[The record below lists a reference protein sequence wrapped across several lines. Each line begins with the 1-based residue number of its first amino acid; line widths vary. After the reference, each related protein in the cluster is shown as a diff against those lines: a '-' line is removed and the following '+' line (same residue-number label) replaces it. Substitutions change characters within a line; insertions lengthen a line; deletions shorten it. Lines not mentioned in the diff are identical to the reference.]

1 MFYTPHTAIDSA
13 ISEAY
18 ISSAASAPAGLFES
32 GKETAGD
39 GYMRVNKP
47 ALACCLVGIFLGNAT
62 GSAVTPGSLLT
73 GLWAA
78 PVGLSTLQELK
89 HFVSVVNI
97 EIPVRVFKGDKFVDN
112 LSIRDFEV
120 YENGKPQKIEAVYLI
135 KKTSIKKEEA
145 PTKVQFKPEVK
156 KRHFVLIFEM
166 DDYLPELNKVLDY
179 FFTEVLA
186 SGDTVW
192 VATPAT
198 SIQLKKDTLTQMPR
212 EKIAEQLKSRLRK
225 DIRQR
230 TVRLKSLIEDLKWLA
245 EAGGGGQE
253 LAAGN
258 IAQQIA
264 DLKMLDEPRIAEFAG
279 ALKQMEGQKHAFL
292 FYQKEAY
299 RVPTQYVKVLEAH
312 ARQDYMDKEKIQRLF
327 SDASTSIHFLFVT
340 KTGADFQ
347 DSSYRDPGSS
357 AVFEQG
363 SGDFFSAFREI
374 AVATGGLRESS
385 SNPAFM
391 FQKAVEA
398 SENYYLLDDKPSDY
412 KADGKYKV
420 IEVKVKGGNYQVN
433 HRAGYIER

>member
-1 MFYTPHTAIDSA
+1 
-13 ISEAY
+13 
-18 ISSAASAPAGLFES
+18 
-32 GKETAGD
+32 
-39 GYMRVNKP
+39 MRVIKA
-47 ALACCLVGIFLGNAT
+47 ALASFLIAIFLGNLT
-62 GSAVTPGSLLT
+62 DSAVKPGSPLT
-73 GLWAA
+73 IPWVVPIGQ
-78 PVGLSTLQELK
+78 SKSQELK

-97 EIPVRVFKGDKFVDN
+97 EVPVRVFKGDKFVDN
-112 LSIRDFEV
+112 LSISDFEV
-120 YENGKPQKIEAVYLI
+120 YENGKLQKIEAVYLI

-145 PTKVQFKPEVK
+145 PAKVQFKPEVK

-179 FFTEVLA
+179 FFKEVLA
-186 SGDTVW
+186 SEDTVW
-192 VATPAT
+192 VVTPAT
-198 SIQLKKDTLTQMPR
+198 SIQLKKDMLTQMPR
-212 EKIAEQLKSRLRK
+212 EKIAEQLKFRLKK

-230 TVRLKSLIEDLKWLA
+230 TLRLQSLIEDLKRLQETDVW
-245 EAGGGGQE
+245 GQE
-253 LAAGN
+253 LVAGN

-299 RVPTQYVKVLEAH
+299 RVPAQYVKTFEAH
-312 ARQDYMDKEKIQRLF
+312 ARQDYIDKEKIQRLF
-327 SDASTSIHFLFVT
+327 TDASTSIHFLFVT

-385 SNPAFM
+385 ANPAFM

-398 SENYYLLDDKPSDY
+398 SENYYLLYYKPSDY
-412 KADGKYKV
+412 KADGKYKE
-420 IEVKVKGGNYQVN
+420 IEVKVKGGNYQVT